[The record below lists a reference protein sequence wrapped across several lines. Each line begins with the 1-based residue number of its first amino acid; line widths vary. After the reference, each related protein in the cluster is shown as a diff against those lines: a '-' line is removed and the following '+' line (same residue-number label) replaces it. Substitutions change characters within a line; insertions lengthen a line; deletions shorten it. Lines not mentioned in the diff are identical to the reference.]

1 MNRKRDKIARSQKI
15 QEKQRVKRNVSRRK
29 NAQFSVE
36 KLNHRRNVIEAK
48 NIELAN
54 KYIEELTRQFNIRRG
69 K

>member
-1 MNRKRDKIARSQKI
+1 MRKPNRKVEAI
-15 QEKQRVKRNVSRRK
+15 QQRKREKRNAKRLENKQIR
-29 NAQFSVE
+29 QE
-36 KLNHRRNVIEAK
+36 RLNHRRNVIEAK